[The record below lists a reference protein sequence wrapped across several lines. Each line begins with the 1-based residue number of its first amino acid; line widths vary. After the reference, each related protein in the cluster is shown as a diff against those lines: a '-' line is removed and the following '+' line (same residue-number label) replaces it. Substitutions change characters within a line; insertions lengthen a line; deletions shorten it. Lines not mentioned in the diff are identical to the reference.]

1 MKEKIQ
7 KKKISSKDWM
17 YIGKL
22 NYAAK
27 WCRPFCSHTLIKQ
40 DETTFIRDQKLG
52 IFMYA
57 LLFIPVHLI
66 QFFECLW
73 DGGLR
78 EFTIL
83 GRALGRDYIEKQQ
96 TAFARAE
103 QIWNGEKPYK
113 VKEENSPENNC

>member
-1 MKEKIQ
+1 MKEKIK
-7 KKKISSKDWM
+7 KKKISSKDWT
-17 YIGKL
+17 YIGKF

-40 DETTFIRDQKLG
+40 DDQTFIRDQKLG
-52 IFMYA
+52 IFMYV

-78 EFTIL
+78 EFVIL
-83 GRALGRDYIEKQQ
+83 KRELGQDYIYKQY
-96 TAFARAE
+96 TAFERAE

-113 VKEENSPENNC
+113 VKDKNSSEINC

>member
-7 KKKISSKDWM
+7 KKRITLKDWT
-17 YIGKL
+17 YIGRL

-27 WCRPFCSHTLIKQ
+27 WCRPFCSYALVKK
-40 DETTFIRDQKLG
+40 DDTTFIRYQSASL
-52 IFMYA
+52 IMYL
-57 LLFIPVHLI
+57 LLFIPVHLL
-66 QFFECLW
+66 QFFVCLW

-78 EFTIL
+78 EFMIF
-83 GRALGRDYIEKQQ
+83 GRALGNDYIHKHE

-103 QIWNGEKPYK
+103 QIWNGERLYK